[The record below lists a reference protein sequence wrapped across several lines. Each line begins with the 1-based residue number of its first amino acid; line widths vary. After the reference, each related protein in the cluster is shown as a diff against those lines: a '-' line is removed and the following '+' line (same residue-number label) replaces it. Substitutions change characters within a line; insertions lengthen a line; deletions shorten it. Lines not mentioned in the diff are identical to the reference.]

1 MGHYHGQSGRT
12 LRPHPKKNNKTLRRR
27 RPSATEGGGL
37 ASASLIINTT
47 VKALPYVT
55 SGFMTF
61 IKWVDAANRRI
72 DDYQRVAKFKTKY
85 LAKKD
90 EGVPAPVAGA
100 TPTPTPTSV
109 CTCPT
114 APAPPPPPPKKPAA
128 AAK

>member
-37 ASASLIINTT
+37 ASASLIINATT
-47 VKALPYVT
+47 MALPYIT

-61 IKWVDAANRRI
+61 IKYVDTANRRI
-72 DDYQRVAKFKTKY
+72 DDYQRVAKFKNKY

-90 EGVPAPVAGA
+90 EGVPVAGA
-100 TPTPTPTSV
+100 APTPTPSSSSAV
-109 CTCPT
+109 
-114 APAPPPPPPKKPAA
+114 ASW
-128 AAK
+128 

>member
-1 MGHYHGQSGRT
+1 
-12 LRPHPKKNNKTLRRR
+12 
-27 RPSATEGGGL
+27 L